1 MPRLLTVGMLV
12 VLLWPWAAP
21 SDGQA
26 QGPGPREVPSELWE
40 EYPLEEPR
48 SAPRKETR
56 ERPGDRHRPAPR
68 VIERVTSDDS
78 NATTTFLVVGLL
90 LLAAAAVLVF
100 ARASGR
106 GVIERFR
113 DKKRAPRSGAPGAS
127 PAADGRRPRTGIRAA
142 AGRRFQRSNQSLAS
156 ATSGDSRGLPIGP
169 GRSQRPPAAAP
180 AADVDVPSTAQST
193 RSPSVTRTRPP
204 TESTRWSRP
213 EPDRDARAPTSP
225 GWEPA
230 LGYASVPEGD
240 NSMRRQQEEIKA
252 ICRRKHLTLLELVR
266 DVESRGCSDLN
277 RPGLAYALEHL
288 EAHDASCL
296 VVSSL
301 ERLSRSAAKLGTLVE
316 WLDRRGARLVV
327 VDIDLDTGT
336 PEGRMVAKAL
346 AAVGGSEREILM
358 QRTRKGLEAARL
370 AQRSSGQPAV
380 SDESALKQRIAEMR
394 ADGMTLQAI
403 ADTLNAEAVPTLR
416 GGALWRPSSVQAA
429 AGYKRP
435 SRARRLA

>member
-21 SDGQA
+21 SDAQA
-26 QGPGPREVPSELWE
+26 QGPGPGEVPSELWE

-48 SAPRKETR
+48 STPRTETS
-56 ERPGDRHRPAPR
+56 ERRGDRNRPAPR
-68 VIERVTSDDS
+68 AIDRATSDGSD
-78 NATTTFLVVGLL
+78 ATTALLIAGLL
-90 LLAAAAVLVF
+90 LLAASAIFVF
-100 ARASGR
+100 ALASAR

-113 DKKRAPRSGAPGAS
+113 DKKRALRGGAPGAS
-127 PAADGRRPRTGIRAA
+127 SAADGRR
-142 AGRRFQRSNQSLAS
+142 LH
-156 ATSGDSRGLPIGP
+156 DL
-169 GRSQRPPAAAP
+169 
-180 AADVDVPSTAQST
+180 DVPSTAQST
-193 RSPSVTRTRPP
+193 RRPSVPRPP
-204 TESTRWSRP
+204 PPTRSTQSSGP
-213 EPDRDARAPTSP
+213 APDRDARARAIARARSRSP
-225 GWEPA
+225 GRQPA

-240 NSMRRQQEEIKA
+240 QGKDSMRRQQQEIDA
-252 ICRRKHLTLLELVR
+252 ICSRKGLDLLKLVR
-266 DVESRGCSDLN
+266 DVESRGGSDLK

-301 ERLSRSAAKLGTLVE
+301 ERLTPSAANLGTLVE

-336 PEGRMVAKAL
+336 PEGRLAAKAL
-346 AAVGGSEREILM
+346 ATVGGSERQTLM

-380 SDESALKQRIAEMR
+380 SDAPALKQRIADMR
-394 ADGMTLQAI
+394 AGGMTLQAI
-403 ADTLNAEAVPTLR
+403 ADTLNAEGVPTLR

-429 AGYKRP
+429 TGYKRP
-435 SRARRLA
+435 KRTSPLA